1 MAMTLDKAE
10 IALENDLDFA
20 NKLNEAIYAL
30 ENRSSIEY
38 KKSDIVKA
46 VKLTI
51 RELRTIDREINP
63 TAILNTIASTLMVI
77 EKRAEK
83 GDFLSIIIAFDAN
96 KD

>member
-1 MAMTLDKAE
+1 MTLDKAE

-63 TAILNTIASTLMVI
+63 TAIFNTIASTLMVI

>member
-1 MAMTLDKAE
+1 MTLDKAE